1 MKFFL
6 LVCNDH
12 TVGDKLSQR
21 MNNKEFRTLRK
32 KTRTMNKIEENELRE
47 KVIFIDHKNHLY
59 IGVCTI
65 GGRGSLNKPTNKSK
79 PL

>member
-1 MKFFL
+1 
-6 LVCNDH
+6 VV
-12 TVGDKLSQR
+12 VGDNTHKDEQQ
-21 MNNKEFRTLRK
+21 RTLRK
-32 KTRTMNKIEENELRE
+32 NREIYEWNWREWIKGKI
-47 KVIFIDHKNHLY
+47 IFINHQNHLY